1 MALTLIYQTLI
12 IVLFLS
18 FSFGP
23 SFFALLNAA
32 IKYGYKPGAIIAFG
46 IFLSDLMVCL
56 LIIFLVHFGATNFF
70 HDEESKRF
78 IGIVAGVLLIVFGAF
93 HFKKQ
98 DVITEEAIE
107 IKTPAPILMILKG
120 FFLNTLN
127 PAIWFLWL
135 GNVTIISKTLNY
147 SIVKMIFYFS
157 ATLVLVLLVELAKVS
172 GASKLKK
179 VLTAKTMAVFNIITG
194 SLLIIFGLNLIRIH
208 FFK

>member
-23 SFFALLNAA
+23 SFFALINAA

-46 IFLSDLMVCL
+46 IFLSDLMVCF
-56 LIIFLVHFGATNFF
+56 LIIFLVHFGATNFI

-78 IGIVAGVLLIVFGAF
+78 MGIVAGVLLIVFGAF

-98 DVITEEAIE
+98 DTRTDADIE
-107 IKTPAPILMILKG
+107 LKTPAPVLMILKG

-127 PAIWFLWL
+127 PTIWLLWL

-147 SIVKMIFYFS
+147 SIIKMIFYFS
-157 ATLVLVLLVELAKVS
+157 ATLVLVLLVEIAKVS

-179 VLTAKTMAVFNIITG
+179 ILTLKTMMIFNIVTG
-194 SLLIIFGLNLIRIH
+194 SLLIVFGMNLIRIH

>member
-32 IKYGYKPGAIIAFG
+32 IKYGYKPGSFIAFG

-56 LIIFLVHFGATNFF
+56 LIIFLVHLGATNFF

-98 DVITEEAIE
+98 DVITELAIE
-107 IKTPAPILMILKG
+107 IKTPAPTLMILKG

-127 PAIWFLWL
+127 PAIWLLWL

-147 SIVKMIFYFS
+147 SVVKMIFYFS
-157 ATLVLVLLVELAKVS
+157 LSNTVSKCTMPYFVL
-172 GASKLKK
+172 
-179 VLTAKTMAVFNIITG
+179 MIFF
-194 SLLIIFGLNLIRIH
+194 FGLLRISTTLSTRTTPSLRST
-208 FFK
+208 FASSLCVSCAGFR

>member
-46 IFLSDLMVCL
+46 IFLSDLMVCF
-56 LIIFLVHFGATNFF
+56 LIIFLVHFGATNFI

-98 DVITEEAIE
+98 EARTDVDIE

-120 FFLNTLN
+120 FF
-127 PAIWFLWL
+127 
-135 GNVTIISKTLNY
+135 
-147 SIVKMIFYFS
+147 
-157 ATLVLVLLVELAKVS
+157 
-172 GASKLKK
+172 
-179 VLTAKTMAVFNIITG
+179 
-194 SLLIIFGLNLIRIH
+194 
-208 FFK
+208 